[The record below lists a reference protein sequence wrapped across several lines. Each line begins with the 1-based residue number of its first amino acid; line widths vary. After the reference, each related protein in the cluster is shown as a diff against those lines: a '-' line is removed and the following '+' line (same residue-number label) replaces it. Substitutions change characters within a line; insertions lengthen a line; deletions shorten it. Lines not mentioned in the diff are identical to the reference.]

1 MPALVLCLMADDP
14 CACARVGRR
23 RPLTGSP
30 RGQAWVEARRGL
42 PSAWAVL
49 FVRAMVEHPAG
60 YGPLLAHLAERSC

>member
-1 MPALVLCLMADDP
+1 MPTLVLCLMADDP
-14 CACARVGRR
+14 CACARQASETTHRLSA
-23 RPLTGSP
+23 RPT
-30 RGQAWVEARRGL
+30 RVEAGEGL